1 MKITAALPSE
11 RISGE
16 EGIYM
21 RKLTAK
27 LLTASI
33 VALGVIVLA
42 SPVEVLAKKKVKT
55 EKVTIIKGRN
65 QCFTFRKP
73 KLKKIKVKYSKKKIA
88 TARMKKGT
96 DLGAY
101 IRIDG
106 KKLGQTTITVK
117 AYFSN
122 KKCKTFKYKVK
133 VTTYLQIANS
143 AAAKKKAKK
152 AFALQ
157 NKYRK
162 QAGAKELEWSD
173 EMYEYGLYR
182 LKTSGYD
189 RHENEDR
196 DSNSYFGDLAAI
208 MYAEKDCHW
217 MNENLAT
224 GNWDDA
230 MEWWKTSS
238 GHYNNMISET
248 WKCGAVVQYANVNI
262 AVFASSTA
270 NEMKGW
276 RNYKSKYAKV
286 VIKRQS
292 ALTGAFLPGSEISIY
307 DKADKWNTMRTCS
320 IMKASGLVLYVKA
333 GRDYGIFESMVPN
346 GSQKAQRIEFTAMP
360 LTEGCNEFIMK

>member
-1 MKITAALPSE
+1 MALPSE

-16 EGIYM
+16 EGICM

-73 KLKKIKVKYSKKKIA
+73 KLKKIKVKYSSPGKKKIA
-88 TARMKKGT
+88 TARMKKDT
-96 DLGAY
+96 SLGAY

-189 RHENEDR
+189 FHENMDH
-196 DSNSYFGDLAAI
+196 DCSAYFGDLAAI
-208 MYAEKDCHW
+208 MDVEKDCHW

-224 GNWDDA
+224 GNWDAA

-238 GHYNNMISET
+238 GHYKNMISET
-248 WKCGAVVQYANVNI
+248 WKCGAVVQYGRSNI
-262 AVFASSTA
+262 AVFSSSTA
-270 NEMKGW
+270 NEMKEW

-286 VIKRQS
+286 VIKRQN

-333 GRDYGIFESMVPN
+333 RRDYGIFESMVPN

>member
-1 MKITAALPSE
+1 
-11 RISGE
+11 
-16 EGIYM
+16 M

-73 KLKKIKVKYSKKKIA
+73 KLKKIKVKYSSSGKKKIA
-88 TARMKKGT
+88 TARMKKDT
-96 DLGAY
+96 NLGAY

-133 VTTYLQIANS
+133 VTNYLQIANS
-143 AAAKKKAKK
+143 AAAKKKVKK

-182 LKTSGYD
+182 LKTSGFD
-189 RHENEDR
+189 MHENMDR
-196 DSNSYFGDLAAI
+196 DCSAYFGDLAAI
-208 MYAEKDCHW
+208 MDVEKDCHW
-217 MNENLAT
+217 ILENLAT
-224 GNWDDA
+224 HSDLTDA
-230 MEWWKTSS
+230 MKAWEKSA
-238 GHYNNMISET
+238 GHYRNMISEI
-248 WKCGAVVQYANVNI
+248 WKCGAIVLYAGADI
-262 AVFASSTA
+262 AVFSSSTA
-270 NEMKGW
+270 NEMKEW

-286 VIKRQS
+286 VIKRQN

>member
-1 MKITAALPSE
+1 MALPSE

-65 QCFTFRKP
+65 QCFTFRKL

-88 TARMKKGT
+88 KAKLKK
-96 DLGAY
+96 DVNLGAY
-101 IRIDG
+101 IQIDG
-106 KKLGQTTITVK
+106 KKLGQTTVTVK
-117 AYFSN
+117 AYLAN
-122 KKCKTFKYKVK
+122 KKRKTFKYKVK
-133 VTTYLQIANS
+133 VTNYLQIANS
-143 AAAKKKAKK
+143 KAAKKKAKK

-162 QAGAKELEWSD
+162 QAGAKTLEWSD

-182 LKTSGYD
+182 LKTSGFD
-189 RHENEDR
+189 RHENKHR

-208 MYAEKDCHW
+208 MYVEKDCHW
-217 MNENLAT
+217 LNENLAS
-224 GNWDDA
+224 DDDLTSA
-230 MEWWKTSS
+230 VKAWKNSP
-238 GHYNNMISET
+238 GHYRTMIEDC
-248 WKCGAVVQYANVNI
+248 WMCGAIVQYNEIQI
-262 AVFASSTA
+262 AVFSSSTA
-270 NEMKGW
+270 NEMKEW

-286 VIKRQS
+286 VIKRQN

>member
-1 MKITAALPSE
+1 
-11 RISGE
+11 
-16 EGIYM
+16 M
-21 RKLTAK
+21 RKTVGK
-27 LLTASI
+27 LLAVTF
-33 VALGVIVLA
+33 VMLGAIVLA

-65 QCFTFRKP
+65 QCFTFRKL

-88 TARMKKGT
+88 KAKLKK
-96 DLGAY
+96 DVNLGAY
-101 IRIDG
+101 IQIDG
-106 KKLGQTTITVK
+106 KKLGQTTVTVK
-117 AYFSN
+117 AYLAN
-122 KKCKTFKYKVK
+122 KKRKTFKYKVK
-133 VTTYLQIANS
+133 VTNYLQIANS
-143 AAAKKKAKK
+143 KAAKKKAKK

-162 QAGAKELEWSD
+162 QAGAKTLEWSD

-217 MNENLAT
+217 LNENLASLDLT
-224 GNWDDA
+224 SA
-230 MEWWKTSS
+230 VKAWKNSP
-238 GHYNNMISET
+238 GHYRTMIEDC
-248 WKCGAVVQYANVNI
+248 WRCGAIVQYNDIQI
-262 AVFASSTA
+262 AVFSASTA
-270 NEMKGW
+270 NEMKEW

-286 VIKRQS
+286 VIKRQN

-346 GSQKAQRIEFTAMP
+346 GSQKAQRVSFTAIP
-360 LTEGCNEFIMK
+360 LTDGINEIILK

>member
-1 MKITAALPSE
+1 
-11 RISGE
+11 
-16 EGIYM
+16 M
-21 RKLTAK
+21 RKTVGK
-27 LLTASI
+27 LLAVTFAI
-33 VALGVIVLA
+33 LGVIVLA

-133 VTTYLQIANS
+133 VTNYLQIANS

-182 LKTSGYD
+182 LKTSGFD
-189 RHENEDR
+189 
-196 DSNSYFGDLAAI
+196 
-208 MYAEKDCHW
+208 M
-217 MNENLAT
+217 
-224 GNWDDA
+224 
-230 MEWWKTSS
+230 
-238 GHYNNMISET
+238 
-248 WKCGAVVQYANVNI
+248 
-262 AVFASSTA
+262 
-270 NEMKGW
+270 
-276 RNYKSKYAKV
+276 
-286 VIKRQS
+286 
-292 ALTGAFLPGSEISIY
+292 
-307 DKADKWNTMRTCS
+307 
-320 IMKASGLVLYVKA
+320 
-333 GRDYGIFESMVPN
+333 
-346 GSQKAQRIEFTAMP
+346 
-360 LTEGCNEFIMK
+360 

>member
-1 MKITAALPSE
+1 
-11 RISGE
+11 
-16 EGIYM
+16 M
-21 RKLTAK
+21 RKTVGK
-27 LLTASI
+27 LLAVTFAI
-33 VALGVIVLA
+33 LGVIVLA

-133 VTTYLQIANS
+133 VTNYLQIANS

-182 LKTSGYD
+182 LKTSGFD
-189 RHENEDR
+189 MHENMDR
-196 DSNSYFGDLAAI
+196 DCSAYFGDLAAI
-208 MYAEKDCHW
+208 MDVEKDCHW

-224 GNWDDA
+224 GNWDAA

-238 GHYNNMISET
+238 GHYKNMISET
-248 WKCGAVVQYANVNI
+248 WKCGAVVQYGRSNI
-262 AVFASSTA
+262 AVFSSSTA
-270 NEMKGW
+270 NEMKEW

-286 VIKRQS
+286 VIKRQN

-333 GRDYGIFESMVPN
+333 RRDYGIFESMVPN

>member
-1 MKITAALPSE
+1 
-11 RISGE
+11 
-16 EGIYM
+16 M
-21 RKLTAK
+21 RKTVGK
-27 LLTASI
+27 LLAVTF
-33 VALGVIVLA
+33 VMLGAIVLA

-65 QCFTFRKP
+65 QCFTFRKI

-88 TARMKKGT
+88 KAKLKK
-96 DLGAY
+96 DVNLGAY
-101 IRIDG
+101 IQIDG
-106 KKLGQTTITVK
+106 KKLGQTTVTVK
-117 AYFSN
+117 AYLAN
-122 KKCKTFKYKVK
+122 KKRKTFKYKVK
-133 VTTYLQIANS
+133 VTNYLQIANS
-143 AAAKKKAKK
+143 KAAKKKAKK

-162 QAGAKELEWSD
+162 QAGAKTLEWSD
-173 EMYEYGLYR
+173 EMYKYGLYR

-189 RHENEDR
+189 RHENEER

-217 MNENLAT
+217 LNENLASLDLT
-224 GNWDDA
+224 SA
-230 MEWWKTSS
+230 VKAWKNSP
-238 GHYNNMISET
+238 GHYRTMIEDC
-248 WKCGAVVQYANVNI
+248 WRCGAIVQYNDIQI
-262 AVFASSTA
+262 AVFSASTA
-270 NEMKGW
+270 NEMKEW

-286 VIKRQS
+286 VIKRQN

>member
-1 MKITAALPSE
+1 
-11 RISGE
+11 
-16 EGIYM
+16 M
-21 RKLTAK
+21 RKTVGQ
-27 LLTASI
+27 LLAVTFAI
-33 VALGVIVLA
+33 LGAIVLA

-65 QCFTFRKP
+65 QCFTFRKL

-88 TARMKKGT
+88 KAKLKK
-96 DLGAY
+96 DVNLGAY
-101 IRIDG
+101 IQIDG
-106 KKLGQTTITVK
+106 KKLGQTTVTVK
-117 AYFSN
+117 AYLAN
-122 KKCKTFKYKVK
+122 KKRKTFKYKVK
-133 VTTYLQIANS
+133 VTNYLQIANS
-143 AAAKKKAKK
+143 KAAKKKAKK

-162 QAGAKELEWSD
+162 QAGAKTLEWSD

-217 MNENLAT
+217 LNENLASLDLT
-224 GNWDDA
+224 SA
-230 MEWWKTSS
+230 VKAWKNSP
-238 GHYNNMISET
+238 GHYRTMIEDC
-248 WKCGAVVQYANVNI
+248 WRCGAIVQYNDIQI
-262 AVFASSTA
+262 AVFSASTA
-270 NEMKGW
+270 NEMKEW

-286 VIKRQS
+286 VIKRQN
-292 ALTGAFLPGSEISIY
+292 ALTGAFLSGSEISIY

-346 GSQKAQRIEFTAMP
+346 GSQKAQRVSFTAIP
-360 LTEGCNEFIMK
+360 LTDGINEIILK

>member
-1 MKITAALPSE
+1 
-11 RISGE
+11 
-16 EGIYM
+16 M
-21 RKLTAK
+21 RKTVGK
-27 LLTASI
+27 LLAVTF
-33 VALGVIVLA
+33 VMLGAIVLA

-65 QCFTFRKP
+65 QCFTFRKL

-88 TARMKKGT
+88 KAKLKK
-96 DLGAY
+96 DVNLGAY
-101 IRIDG
+101 IQIDG
-106 KKLGQTTITVK
+106 KKLGQTTVTVK
-117 AYFSN
+117 AYLAN
-122 KKCKTFKYKVK
+122 KKRKTFKYKVK
-133 VTTYLQIANS
+133 VTNYLQIANS
-143 AAAKKKAKK
+143 KAAKKKAKK

-162 QAGAKELEWSD
+162 QAGAKTLEWSD

-217 MNENLAT
+217 LNENLASLDLT
-224 GNWDDA
+224 SA
-230 MEWWKTSS
+230 VKAWKNSP
-238 GHYNNMISET
+238 GHYRTMIEDC
-248 WKCGAVVQYANVNI
+248 WRCGAIVQYNDIQI
-262 AVFASSTA
+262 AVFSSSTA
-270 NEMKGW
+270 NEMKEW

-286 VIKRQS
+286 VIKRQN

-346 GSQKAQRIEFTAMP
+346 GSQKAQRVSFTAIP
-360 LTEGCNEFIMK
+360 LTDGINEIILK

>member
-1 MKITAALPSE
+1 
-11 RISGE
+11 
-16 EGIYM
+16 M
-21 RKLTAK
+21 RKTVGK
-27 LLTASI
+27 LLAVTF
-33 VALGVIVLA
+33 VMLGAIVLA

-65 QCFTFRKP
+65 QCFTFRKL

-88 TARMKKGT
+88 KAKLKK
-96 DLGAY
+96 DVNLGAY
-101 IRIDG
+101 IQIDG
-106 KKLGQTTITVK
+106 KKLGQTTVTVK
-117 AYFSN
+117 AYLAN
-122 KKCKTFKYKVK
+122 KKRKTFKYKVK
-133 VTTYLQIANS
+133 VTNYLQIANS
-143 AAAKKKAKK
+143 KAAKKKAKK

-162 QAGAKELEWSD
+162 QAGAKTLEWSD
-173 EMYEYGLYR
+173 EMYKYGLYR

-189 RHENEDR
+189 RHENDER

-217 MNENLAT
+217 LNENLASLDLT
-224 GNWDDA
+224 SA
-230 MEWWKTSS
+230 VKAWKNSP
-238 GHYNNMISET
+238 GHYRTMIEDC
-248 WKCGAVVQYANVNI
+248 WRCGAIVQYNDIQI
-262 AVFASSTA
+262 AVFSASTA
-270 NEMKGW
+270 NEMKEW

-286 VIKRQS
+286 VIKRQN

-346 GSQKAQRIEFTAMP
+346 GSQKAQRVSFTAIP
-360 LTEGCNEFIMK
+360 LTDGINEIILK

>member
-1 MKITAALPSE
+1 MALPSE

-65 QCFTFRKP
+65 QCFTFRKL

-96 DLGAY
+96 DQGAY

-143 AAAKKKAKK
+143 ATAKKKAKK

-189 RHENEDR
+189 RHENKNR

-208 MYAEKDCHW
+208 MYVEKDCHW
-217 MNENLAT
+217 LNENLASYYYLT
-224 GNWDDA
+224 SA
-230 MEWWKTSS
+230 VKAWKNSP
-238 GHYNNMISET
+238 GHYRTMIEDC
-248 WKCGAVVQYANVNI
+248 WMCGAIVQYNDIQI
-262 AVFASSTA
+262 AVFSSSTA
-270 NEMKGW
+270 NEMKEW

-286 VIKRQS
+286 VIKRQN

>member
-1 MKITAALPSE
+1 
-11 RISGE
+11 
-16 EGIYM
+16 M
-21 RKLTAK
+21 RKTVGK
-27 LLTASI
+27 LLAVTFVMLA
-33 VALGVIVLA
+33 AIVLA

-65 QCFTFRKP
+65 QCFTFRKL

-88 TARMKKGT
+88 KAKLKK
-96 DLGAY
+96 DVNLGAY
-101 IRIDG
+101 IQIDG
-106 KKLGQTTITVK
+106 KKLGQTTVTVK
-117 AYFSN
+117 AYLAN
-122 KKCKTFKYKVK
+122 KKRKTFKYKVK
-133 VTTYLQIANS
+133 VTNYLQIANS
-143 AAAKKKAKK
+143 KAAKKKAKK

-162 QAGAKELEWSD
+162 QAGAKTLEWSD
-173 EMYEYGLYR
+173 EMYKYGLYR

-189 RHENEDR
+189 RHENEER

-217 MNENLAT
+217 LNENLASLDLT
-224 GNWDDA
+224 SA
-230 MEWWKTSS
+230 VKAWKNSP
-238 GHYNNMISET
+238 GHYRTMIEDC
-248 WKCGAVVQYANVNI
+248 WRCGAIVQYNDIQI
-262 AVFASSTA
+262 AVFSASTA
-270 NEMKGW
+270 NEMKEW

-286 VIKRQS
+286 VIKRQN

-346 GSQKAQRIEFTAMP
+346 GSQKAQRVSFTAIP
-360 LTEGCNEFIMK
+360 LTDGINEIILK

>member
-1 MKITAALPSE
+1 
-11 RISGE
+11 
-16 EGIYM
+16 M
-21 RKLTAK
+21 RKTVGK
-27 LLTASI
+27 LLAVTFVMLA
-33 VALGVIVLA
+33 AIVLA

-65 QCFTFRKP
+65 QCFTFRKL

-88 TARMKKGT
+88 KAKLKK
-96 DLGAY
+96 DVNLGAY
-101 IRIDG
+101 IQIDG
-106 KKLGQTTITVK
+106 KKLGQTTVTVK
-117 AYFSN
+117 AYLAN
-122 KKCKTFKYKVK
+122 KKRKTFKYKVK
-133 VTTYLQIANS
+133 VTNYLQIANS
-143 AAAKKKAKK
+143 KAAKKKAKK
-152 AFALQ
+152 AFTLQ

-162 QAGAKELEWSD
+162 QAGAKTLEWSD

-217 MNENLAT
+217 LNENLASLDLT
-224 GNWDDA
+224 SA
-230 MEWWKTSS
+230 VKAWKNSP
-238 GHYNNMISET
+238 GHYRTMIEDC
-248 WKCGAVVQYANVNI
+248 WRCGAIVQYNDIQI
-262 AVFASSTA
+262 AVFSASTA
-270 NEMKGW
+270 NEMKEW

-286 VIKRQS
+286 VIKRQN
-292 ALTGAFLPGSEISIY
+292 ALTGAFLSGSEISIY

-346 GSQKAQRIEFTAMP
+346 GSQKAQRVSFTAIP
-360 LTEGCNEFIMK
+360 LTDGINEIILK

>member
-1 MKITAALPSE
+1 
-11 RISGE
+11 
-16 EGIYM
+16 M
-21 RKLTAK
+21 RKTVGK
-27 LLTASI
+27 LLAVTF
-33 VALGVIVLA
+33 VMLGAIVLA

-65 QCFTFRKP
+65 QCFTFRKL

-88 TARMKKGT
+88 KAKLKK
-96 DLGAY
+96 DVNLGAY
-101 IRIDG
+101 IQIDG
-106 KKLGQTTITVK
+106 KKLGQTTVTVK
-117 AYFSN
+117 AYLAN
-122 KKCKTFKYKVK
+122 KKRKTFKYKVK
-133 VTTYLQIANS
+133 VTNYLQIANS
-143 AAAKKKAKK
+143 KAAKKKAKK

-162 QAGAKELEWSD
+162 QAGAKTLEWSD

-189 RHENEDR
+189 RHENDDR

-217 MNENLAT
+217 LNENLASLDLT
-224 GNWDDA
+224 SA
-230 MEWWKTSS
+230 VKAWKNSP
-238 GHYNNMISET
+238 GHYRTMIEDC
-248 WKCGAVVQYANVNI
+248 WRCGAIVQYNDIQI
-262 AVFASSTA
+262 AVFSASTA
-270 NEMKGW
+270 NEMKEW

-286 VIKRQS
+286 VIKRQN

-346 GSQKAQRIEFTAMP
+346 GSQKAQRVSFTAIP
-360 LTEGCNEFIMK
+360 LTDGINEIILK

>member
-1 MKITAALPSE
+1 
-11 RISGE
+11 
-16 EGIYM
+16 M
-21 RKLTAK
+21 RKTVGK
-27 LLTASI
+27 LLAVTFVMLA
-33 VALGVIVLA
+33 AIVLA

-65 QCFTFRKP
+65 QCFTFRKL
-73 KLKKIKVKYSKKKIA
+73 KLKKIKAKYSKKKIA
-88 TARMKKGT
+88 KAKLKK
-96 DLGAY
+96 DVNLGAY
-101 IRIDG
+101 IQIDG
-106 KKLGQTTITVK
+106 KKLGQTTVTVK
-117 AYFSN
+117 AYLAN
-122 KKCKTFKYKVK
+122 KKRKTFKYKVK
-133 VTTYLQIANS
+133 VTNYLQIANS
-143 AAAKKKAKK
+143 KAAKKKAKK

-162 QAGAKELEWSD
+162 QAGAKTLEWSD

-217 MNENLAT
+217 LNENLASLDLT
-224 GNWDDA
+224 SA
-230 MEWWKTSS
+230 VKAWKNSP
-238 GHYNNMISET
+238 GHYRTMIEDC
-248 WKCGAVVQYANVNI
+248 WRCGAIVQYNDIQI
-262 AVFASSTA
+262 AVFSASTA
-270 NEMKGW
+270 NEMKEW

-286 VIKRQS
+286 VIKRQN

-320 IMKASGLVLYVKA
+320 IMKVSGLVLYVKA

-346 GSQKAQRIEFTAMP
+346 GSQKAQRVSFTAIP
-360 LTEGCNEFIMK
+360 LTDGINEIILK

>member
-1 MKITAALPSE
+1 
-11 RISGE
+11 
-16 EGIYM
+16 M
-21 RKLTAK
+21 RKTVGK
-27 LLTASI
+27 LLAVTFVMLA
-33 VALGVIVLA
+33 AIVLA

-65 QCFTFRKP
+65 QCFTFRKL

-88 TARMKKGT
+88 KAKLKK
-96 DLGAY
+96 DVNLGAY
-101 IRIDG
+101 IQIDG
-106 KKLGQTTITVK
+106 KKLGQTTVTVK
-117 AYFSN
+117 AYLAN
-122 KKCKTFKYKVK
+122 KKRKTFKYKVK
-133 VTTYLQIANS
+133 VTNYLQIANS
-143 AAAKKKAKK
+143 KAAKKKAKK

-162 QAGAKELEWSD
+162 QAGAKTLEWSD

-217 MNENLAT
+217 LNENLASL
-224 GNWDDA
+224 DL
-230 MEWWKTSS
+230 TSAVKAWENS
-238 GHYNNMISET
+238 PGHYRTMIEDC
-248 WKCGAVVQYANVNI
+248 WRCGAIVQYNDIQI
-262 AVFASSTA
+262 AVFSASTA
-270 NEMKGW
+270 NEMKEW

-286 VIKRQS
+286 VIKRQN

-320 IMKASGLVLYVKA
+320 IMKVSGLVLYVKA

-346 GSQKAQRIEFTAMP
+346 GSQKAQRVSFTAIP
-360 LTEGCNEFIMK
+360 LTDGINEIILK

>member
-1 MKITAALPSE
+1 
-11 RISGE
+11 
-16 EGIYM
+16 M
-21 RKLTAK
+21 RKTVGE
-27 LLTASI
+27 LLAVTF
-33 VALGVIVLA
+33 VMLGAIVLA

-65 QCFTFRKP
+65 QCFTFRKL

-88 TARMKKGT
+88 KAKLKK
-96 DLGAY
+96 DVNLGAY
-101 IRIDG
+101 IQIDG
-106 KKLGQTTITVK
+106 KKLGQTTVTVK
-117 AYFSN
+117 AYLAN
-122 KKCKTFKYKVK
+122 KKRKTFKYKVK
-133 VTTYLQIANS
+133 VTNYLQIANS
-143 AAAKKKAKK
+143 KAAKKKAKK

-162 QAGAKELEWSD
+162 QAGAKTLEWSD
-173 EMYEYGLYR
+173 EMYKYGLYR

-189 RHENEDR
+189 RHENEER

-217 MNENLAT
+217 LNENLASLDLT
-224 GNWDDA
+224 SA
-230 MEWWKTSS
+230 VKAWKNSP
-238 GHYNNMISET
+238 GHYRTMIEDC
-248 WKCGAVVQYANVNI
+248 WRCGAIVQYNDIQI
-262 AVFASSTA
+262 AVFSASTA
-270 NEMKGW
+270 NEMKEW

-286 VIKRQS
+286 VIKRQN

-346 GSQKAQRIEFTAMP
+346 GSQKAQRVSFTAIP
-360 LTEGCNEFIMK
+360 LTDGINEIILK

>member
-1 MKITAALPSE
+1 
-11 RISGE
+11 
-16 EGIYM
+16 M
-21 RKLTAK
+21 RKTVGE
-27 LLTASI
+27 LLAVTF
-33 VALGVIVLA
+33 VMLGAIVLA

-65 QCFTFRKP
+65 QCFTFRKL

-88 TARMKKGT
+88 KAKLKK
-96 DLGAY
+96 DVNLGAY
-101 IRIDG
+101 IQIDG
-106 KKLGQTTITVK
+106 KKLGQTTVTVK
-117 AYFSN
+117 AYLAN
-122 KKCKTFKYKVK
+122 KKRKTFKYKVK
-133 VTTYLQIANS
+133 VTNYLQIANS
-143 AAAKKKAKK
+143 KAAKKKAKK

-162 QAGAKELEWSD
+162 QAGAKTLEWSD

-182 LKTSGYD
+182 LKTSGFD
-189 RHENEDR
+189 MHENMDR
-196 DSNSYFGDLAAI
+196 DCSAYFGDLADI
-208 MYAEKDCHW
+208 MYVEKDCHW
-217 MNENLAT
+217 ILENLAT
-224 GNWDDA
+224 HSDLTDA
-230 MEWWKTSS
+230 MKAWKKSA
-238 GHYNNMISET
+238 GHYRNMISET
-248 WKCGAVVQYANVNI
+248 WKCGAIVQYAGADI
-262 AVFASSTA
+262 AVFSSSTA
-270 NEMKGW
+270 NEMKEW

-286 VIKRQS
+286 VIKRQN

>member
-1 MKITAALPSE
+1 
-11 RISGE
+11 
-16 EGIYM
+16 M
-21 RKLTAK
+21 RKTVGK
-27 LLTASI
+27 LLAVTF
-33 VALGVIVLA
+33 VMLGAIVLA

-65 QCFTFRKP
+65 QCFTFRKL

-88 TARMKKGT
+88 KAKLKK
-96 DLGAY
+96 DVNLGAY
-101 IRIDG
+101 IQIDG
-106 KKLGQTTITVK
+106 KKLGQTTVTVK
-117 AYFSN
+117 AYLAN
-122 KKCKTFKYKVK
+122 KKRKTFKYKVK
-133 VTTYLQIANS
+133 VTNYLQIANS
-143 AAAKKKAKK
+143 KAAKKKAKK

-162 QAGAKELEWSD
+162 QAGAKTLEWSD

-196 DSNSYFGDLAAI
+196 DSNSYFGDLVAI

-217 MNENLAT
+217 LNENLASLDLT
-224 GNWDDA
+224 SA
-230 MEWWKTSS
+230 VKAWKNSP
-238 GHYNNMISET
+238 GHYRTMIEDC
-248 WKCGAVVQYANVNI
+248 WRCGAIVQYNDIQI
-262 AVFASSTA
+262 AVFSASTA
-270 NEMKGW
+270 NEMKEW

-286 VIKRQS
+286 VIKRQN

-346 GSQKAQRIEFTAMP
+346 GSQKAQRVSFTAIP
-360 LTEGCNEFIMK
+360 LTDGINEIILK

>member
-1 MKITAALPSE
+1 
-11 RISGE
+11 
-16 EGIYM
+16 M
-21 RKLTAK
+21 RKTVGK
-27 LLTASI
+27 LLAVTF
-33 VALGVIVLA
+33 VMLGAIVLA

-65 QCFTFRKP
+65 QCFTFRKL

-88 TARMKKGT
+88 KAKLKK
-96 DLGAY
+96 DVNLGAY
-101 IRIDG
+101 IQIDG
-106 KKLGQTTITVK
+106 KKLGQTTVTVK
-117 AYFSN
+117 AYLAN
-122 KKCKTFKYKVK
+122 KKRKTFKYKVK
-133 VTTYLQIANS
+133 VTNYLQIANS
-143 AAAKKKAKK
+143 KAAKKKAKK

-162 QAGAKELEWSD
+162 QAGAKTLEWSD

-217 MNENLAT
+217 LNENLASLDLT
-224 GNWDDA
+224 SA
-230 MEWWKTSS
+230 VKAWKNSP
-238 GHYNNMISET
+238 GHYRTMIEDC
-248 WKCGAVVQYANVNI
+248 WRCGAIVQYNDIQI
-262 AVFASSTA
+262 AVFSASTA
-270 NEMKGW
+270 NEMKEW
-276 RNYKSKYAKV
+276 RNYKSHYAKV
-286 VIKRQS
+286 VIKRQN

-346 GSQKAQRIEFTAMP
+346 GSQKAQRVSFTAIP
-360 LTEGCNEFIMK
+360 LTDGINEIILK